1 MKIKN
6 EKVKQAVTSLTFQNP
21 FFASVALQM
30 NYIEDLKSKT
40 YWTDGKNIGYNP
52 NFADSLTLEENIG
65 VVAHEVM
72 HVVLLHHTRMN
83 NRDVETWNKATDYCI
98 NSSLIQSG
106 FKLPK
111 GVLID
116 SKYNNMNA
124 DDVYRAIMQKKE
136 EDKKNNKPKQG
147 EKGEGED
154 SKDSNKG
161 NNKNEEQGEE
171 NSDPDN
177 GFGEVRE
184 NKECDAKEIE
194 ESAIIM
200 GKMAE
205 NAAKLCGNMPAGL
218 ERLLKDARE
227 VKTDWREVLNRFLD
241 EVSAKDYS
249 FSRPN
254 TRFLGRGF
262 ILPSLY
268 SKSIGKVII
277 AVDTSGSV
285 DEKELNRLIAE
296 VTKILDYINESKDCA
311 EIDIIYFDHKVQGHE
326 TYTGSEVLKPKGGG
340 GTCFKSW
347 ANYIED
353 KDLNP
358 DLVICLTDGC
368 CNSFPA
374 PPDYP
379 VLWALTLSYYAPNM
393 PFGEKMILS

>member
-1 MKIKN
+1 MNIKN
-6 EKVKQAVTSLTFQNP
+6 EKVKQAVTSLTFKSE
-21 FFASVALQM
+21 FFASTALQM
-30 NYIEDLKSKT
+30 KYIEDLKCKT

-52 NFADSLTLEENIG
+52 NFADSISLEKNIG
-65 VVAHEVM
+65 VVAHEVC
-72 HVVLLHHTRMN
+72 HVVLLHHARLGE
-83 NRDVETWNKATDYCI
+83 RDVEVFNQAADFCI
-98 NSSLIQSG
+98 NPILIKAG
-106 FKLPK
+106 FELPD
-111 GVLID
+111 GVLLD
-116 SKYNNMNA
+116 WKYENMSVE
-124 DDVYRAIMQKKE
+124 DIYRALMLEKVKKE
-136 EDKKNNKPKQG
+136 VEKEKKNGKKS
-147 EKGEGED
+147 D
-154 SKDSNKG
+154 S
-161 NNKNEEQGEE
+161 GEE
-171 NSDPDN
+171 NDGGGGKSEESEENKPAPDC
-177 GFGEVRE
+177 GFGEIRQ

-205 NAAKLCGNMPAGL
+205 NVAKLCGSLPAGM
-218 ERLLKDARE
+218 ERMLKDARE
-227 VKTDWREVLNRFLD
+227 VKTDWREVLNRFLN

-268 SKSIGKVII
+268 SKAIGKVII

-285 DEKELNRLIAE
+285 DEKELARLITE

-326 TYTGSEVLKPKGGG
+326 TYTGSEILKPKGGG

-358 DLVICLTDGC
+358 DLCIVLTDGC

-374 PPDYP
+374 PLDYP